1 MKGHNHTRRL
11 WVSLVVMAADQATKL
26 AVEHLTEKE
35 YVRGIIPGIFNVV
48 HRHNPGVACGLLAE
62 NGAPWLTP
70 LLIAFSC
77 LAVALLVW
85 LLLGGHAGSP
95 RGALGVA
102 LIIGFS
108 LLTIQFVIPSITGP
122 IRGCDRPTSFASA
135 GRLPGRSHRVI
146 GIGDGEDRRAV
157 RAHEH
162 QAGTERHVAL
172 RRHREPL
179 PVG

>member
-1 MKGHNHTRRL
+1 MKGHNHTRWL
-11 WVSLVVMAADQATKL
+11 WVSLAVMAADQATKL

-48 HRHNPGVACGLLAE
+48 HRHNPGVAFGLLAE

-95 RGALGVA
+95 RGAAGVA
-102 LIIGFS
+102 LIIGGAAGNVVDRLIHGS
-108 LLTIQFVIPSITGP
+108 VIDFLEFYYG
-122 IRGCDRPTSFASA
+122 SFHWPAFNVADSA
-135 GRLPGRSHRVI
+135 IVI
-146 GIGDGEDRRAV
+146 GAGLVIFELLFDRR
-157 RAHEH
+157 HEVSVE
-162 QAGTERHVAL
+162 G
-172 RRHREPL
+172 
-179 PVG
+179 